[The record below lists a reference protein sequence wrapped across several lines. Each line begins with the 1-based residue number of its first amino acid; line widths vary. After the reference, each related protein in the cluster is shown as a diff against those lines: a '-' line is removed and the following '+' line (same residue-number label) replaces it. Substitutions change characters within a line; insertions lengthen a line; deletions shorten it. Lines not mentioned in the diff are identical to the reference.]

1 MLKKILFQTHWL
13 LGITAGVVLGIVGAT
28 GALLSFE
35 GPIQAWLNREVR
47 TVETRATPALPL
59 DQLAAEARRQMPEHR
74 LVSLALSASPTDSV
88 RATFAPNAPPA
99 PDASAARGG
108 GGRGAAP
115 TQTRYLDPYT
125 GTLIA
130 GAGTRGQEFFRGT
143 RSLHRWLTVG
153 GVGNQAVGK
162 QIVGAST
169 VFCVVLVLSGLYL
182 RWPRRWSQWRSWL
195 ALNWQLKGRSF
206 LWHLHAVL
214 GTWVLPFFLVM
225 SLTGLYWSYDW
236 YRSGLF
242 ALAGVEQPAPRGGA
256 RPAEGKPGEAK
267 PAAPDVDLAAVWATF
282 ARESATE
289 PYATATVTLPQEA
302 GRPVEVRYIPLDAPH
317 DRASNTLS
325 VDAAGAAVVK
335 HERYRAKRPGERFMA
350 SIFPLHSGSFF
361 GLPGLI
367 LFMLASLAM
376 PVFTVTGWMLYLDRR
391 KKKRAANAARDALP
405 GTASTAGDAVLV
417 VHASQTGTAREIAW
431 QTARVLRAAGVPAE
445 VAAANKV
452 APAQLAAAP
461 QALFV
466 VSTFGDGEPP
476 DEARLFERQ
485 LEREPTPMAD
495 LRYAVLALGDR
506 RYDTYCLFGRRLDDA
521 LAARGATSMFPRVEM
536 DNADAEAL
544 AEWNAQLGR
553 LAPGA
558 IAVVP
563 DAPSFGAWRL
573 AARTPLNPGSAGDPT
588 YHIELVPPAGA
599 TWEAGDIAVV
609 QPQAAESPAVP
620 ARRAAV
626 ALAGADAEEDVGA
639 PAVAAAA
646 PTDVAATSLPLREFS
661 IASVPADGR
670 LHLVVRQVR
679 RGDGSF
685 GIGSGWLT
693 RHAALGGAIS
703 LRVRANPGFRAPL
716 DERPLILIGNG
727 TGIAGLRALL
737 KARAEAGCRRNWLLF
752 GERNAA
758 HDAYYREEL
767 DDLRADGFLEHL
779 DWAFSRDQAS
789 KVYVQDVLR
798 RHAERLREWIAAG
811 AVLCICGSAETMA
824 PAVEA
829 VLTDVLGEDALRQL
843 IEEDRYRRDV
853 Y

>member
-35 GPIQAWLNREVR
+35 GPIQTWLNRDVR
-47 TVETRATPALPL
+47 TVAAQSTPALPL

-74 LVSLALSASPTDSV
+74 LVSLALSSRPTDSV
-88 RATFAPNAPPA
+88 RATFAPNAPA
-99 PDASAARGG
+99 ALEANARGG
-108 GGRGAAP
+108 ARGAP
-115 TQTRYLDPYT
+115 TQTRYLDPYS
-125 GTLIA
+125 GALIPGA
-130 GAGTRGQEFFRGT
+130 GARGQEFFRGT

-169 VFCVVLVLSGLYL
+169 VFCAVLVLSGLYL

-256 RPAEGKPGEAK
+256 RPAEGKPGEAR
-267 PAAPDVDLAAVWATF
+267 PAAPDVDLAAVWSTF
-282 ARESATE
+282 ARESASE
-289 PYATATVTLPQEA
+289 PFATATVTLPQEA
-302 GRPVEVRYIPLDAPH
+302 GRPVEVRYVPLDAPH

-325 VDAAGAAVVK
+325 VDAAGTTLVK

-361 GLPGLI
+361 GIPGLM

-391 KKKRAANAARDALP
+391 TKKRAANAARDAAP
-405 GTASTAGDAVLV
+405 AVGTLTGDSVLV

-431 QTARVLRAAGVPAE
+431 QTARALRAAGVAAE
-445 VAAANKV
+445 VVAANKV
-452 APAQLAAAP
+452 AAVQLAAATK
-461 QALFV
+461 ALFV

-476 DEARLFERQ
+476 DEARLFEHR
-485 LEREPTPMAD
+485 LEREPASLPG

-506 RYDTYCLFGRRLDDA
+506 RYDTYCEFGRRLDGT
-521 LAARGATSMFPRVEM
+521 LAARGAQPLFARVEV
-536 DNADAEAL
+536 DNADAAAL
-544 AEWNAQLGR
+544 AEWNAQLSQ
-553 LAPGA
+553 LAPG
-558 IAVVP
+558 V
-563 DAPSFGAWRL
+563 APVAAAPAPFGSWRL
-573 AARTPLNPGSAGDPT
+573 ADRTLLNPGSAGDPT
-588 YHIELVPPAGA
+588 YHVELIPPADA

-609 QPQAAESPAVP
+609 QPQATEAPA
-620 ARRAAV
+620 ASAKRAAV
-626 ALAGADAEEDVGA
+626 ALAGADEEDDGGAAMTAGTASVAVDA
-639 PAVAAAA
+639 PA
-646 PTDVAATSLPLREFS
+646 LPLREFS
-661 IASVPADGR
+661 IASLPADGR
-670 LHLVVRQVR
+670 LHLVIRQVKR
-679 RGDGSF
+679 ANGALGV
-685 GIGSGWLT
+685 GSGWLT
-693 RHAALGGAIS
+693 HHAVIGSPIS
-703 LRVRANPGFRAPL
+703 LRVRANPAFRAPL
-716 DERPLILIGNG
+716 APLPLILVGNG

-737 KARAEAGCRRNWLLF
+737 KARAAAGCRRNWLVF

-779 DWAFSRDQAS
+779 DWAFSRDQAE
-789 KVYVQDVLR
+789 KVYAQDVLR
-798 RHAERLREWIAAG
+798 REAPRLRAWIEAG

-829 VLTDVLGEDALRQL
+829 VLIEALGEDALRRL